1 MNRIC
6 QAGRLLW
13 LMVFMPL
20 CFADAAV
27 NDALHTPAMQVPQA
41 QHAVL
46 LDLARAE
53 KRLVAVGERGTVLLS
68 DDNGLSW
75 RQVEVPVSVSLTA
88 VQFVDANH
96 GWAVGHSGVV
106 LASQD
111 GGEHWAVQFDGRR
124 AAQSELDAARQQ
136 ADIAVDK
143 DAADARVQTAE
154 RFLQEGAD
162 KPFLAL
168 RFIDAQHGLIVGAY
182 GLAFQTDD
190 GGNTWHSLMGQ
201 IDNPAGLH
209 LYAIANQGEHWFLA
223 GEQGYLAR
231 SDDAGKTYTQLT
243 SPYAGSFFTLQIA
256 QDGTLLAAGLK
267 GNAFVS
273 RNLGNSFVSA
283 PVPVP
288 VSFSDAIRTADGQL
302 LLVNQ
307 GGAMFRTGSQTTLL
321 MPYGK
326 PLGMPVSSVIEAADG
341 SLVLAGFTGVLRVA
355 PPTVTASE

>member
-6 QAGRLLW
+6 QASRLLW
-13 LMVFMPL
+13 LMIFMPL

-27 NDALHTPAMQVPQA
+27 NDTLHTPAMQVPQA

-46 LDLARAE
+46 LDLARAGE
-53 KRLVAVGERGTVLLS
+53 RLVSVGERGIVLLS
-68 DDNGLSW
+68 DDNGLNW
-75 RQVEVPVSVSLTA
+75 RQAEVPVSVSLTA
-88 VQFVDANH
+88 VQFIDAKH
-96 GWAVGHSGVV
+96 GWAVGHAGVV

-111 GGEHWAVQFDGRR
+111 GGEHWTVQLDGHK
-124 AAQSELDAARQQ
+124 AAQLELDAAKQQ
-136 ADIAVDK
+136 AADVVDK
-143 DAADARVQTAE
+143 DAAEARVQTAE

-168 RFIDAQHGLIVGAY
+168 RFTDAQHGLIVGAY

-190 GGNTWHSLMGQ
+190 GGETWHSVMGQ
-201 IDNPAGLH
+201 IDNPTGLH
-209 LYAIANQGEHWFLA
+209 LYSIARQGDHWFLA

-231 SDDAGKTYTQLT
+231 SDDAGTTYTQLT
-243 SPYAGSFFTLQIA
+243 SPYPGSFFTLQIA

-273 RNLGNSFVSA
+273 SDLGNNFTPA
-283 PVPVP
+283 PVPMP
-288 VSFSDAIRTADGQL
+288 VSFSDAIRTADGHL

-307 GGAMFRTGSQTTLL
+307 GGALFRTGSQSAAL

-326 PLGMPVSSVIEAADG
+326 PLGMPVSSLIEAADG
-341 SLVLAGFTGVLRVA
+341 SLVLAGFTGVLRIA
-355 PPTVTASE
+355 PPTATASE